1 MIHSGLPKSKSEP
14 VDLKKKQSSKTR
26 VKSSSAN
33 QSKSKSSHI
42 SPGGITTTNPNKIVN
57 SASVLISGIPQIEEN
72 QPSSSKPKLNGL
84 EKLRNDFMI
93 SLPSLDD
100 NPSDE
105 VFEAAVDDIID
116 DHDDKTYSIEDNHET
131 DIILDES
138 SQDLKTM
145 TFENKH
151 HDYSIDVLE
160 AEELPRDSFSSR
172 ESTPK
177 LKQRKIVKDNPSTS
191 SLIAREKEMDKL
203 RNDFMHISLPSLDD
217 NLENSPTI
225 SGTGYKSEGSPR
237 SSLARRQDDRFKT
250 QTITKSDFDSADSSP
265 RSLAR
270 RQNDRFKT
278 QTITKSDLDSDSSS
292 SILNNGQNGSRKSIR
307 QKRLEDAERYKTQ
320 TISSPNSP
328 QINTQQEANKPMIA
342 PKPKS
347 FQKTSKIPQSPKA
360 TPRLIQSRQ
369 INKIKLASPSSP
381 KSVQKCQKSKMDK
394 APLASPTPSTI
405 SSISAKSSLSS
416 SISSRLVRQGTF
428 TKDEEQLP
436 LSSSN
441 NGSIDLDI
449 TGAAVKTTPRKTASN
464 SVSKAVQNRSPRSPK
479 VIPQTRTSALRRE
492 RSRSRQLSGSS
503 TASSNRSINTTSK
516 PKVVQTRSPRSPNL
530 KTQKNSPG
538 LNKSSSSTTSKLSLK
553 SALTNVEN
561 PNPKSNPKIQI
572 PNSIPLPTKTIPDTV
587 SESSLSVKKG
597 KKSGNKISNLW
608 KRVEDSSKKKL
619 DKTEAKKQVLADN
632 KSKVWLPKSKDRDIP
647 ESDMAYLRPDEAQ
660 KKLISDFQK
669 AKESSTNL
677 LVSPTHSTNPT
688 TTSSDIKNSNGNQ
701 IFTESSLI
709 STKVKSKSRL
719 SLRLSSKFKTSSSS
733 NNPSKKENS
742 FTYTSHLKKPEEHL
756 LSPGSSGMIPMT
768 STSVPNTPMVEDV
781 INGNQNF
788 AVPQIPN
795 GDQNQDLIQQQHQQ
809 QAKRLSH
816 NGYFFNN
823 TNNAEKNK
831 TSAIVPPFNHSPIPT
846 PPPHPSVQQRQQH
859 EQNLQTMVQ
868 NSSALRRNDS
878 YLGSMGRIRP
888 DIKLAKKNRETT
900 VGMVSEKHH
909 VEQNDTS
916 SSYVTLV

>member
-26 VKSSSAN
+26 VKSSSGN

-42 SPGGITTTNPNKIVN
+42 SPGGITTTNPNKVLN
-57 SASVLISGIPQIEEN
+57 SASVLISGIPRIEEN
-72 QPSSSKPKLNGL
+72 KFSLSKPKLNGL

-105 VFEAAVDDIID
+105 VFETAVDDFID
-116 DHDDKTYSIEDNHET
+116 DQDDKTYSIEDNHET

-138 SQDLKTM
+138 SKDLKTK

-177 LKQRKIVKDNPSTS
+177 LKQRKIVKENPSTS

-203 RNDFMHISLPSLDD
+203 RNDFMHISLPSLD
-217 NLENSPTI
+217 ENSPTI
-225 SGTGYKSEGSPR
+225 SGAGYKSEGSPR

-265 RSLAR
+265 KSLAR

-292 SILNNGQNGSRKSIR
+292 SILDNGSRKSIR

-328 QINTQQEANKPMIA
+328 QINIQQEANKPMIA

-436 LSSSN
+436 LTSSN
-441 NGSIDLDI
+441 NESIDLDI
-449 TGAAVKTTPRKTASN
+449 TGAAVKLTPRKTAI
-464 SVSKAVQNRSPRSPK
+464 QNRSPRSPK

-503 TASSNRSINTTSK
+503 TASSNRSTNTTSK
-516 PKVVQTRSPRSPNL
+516 PKVAQTRSPRSPNL

-553 SALTNVEN
+553 SALANVEN
-561 PNPKSNPKIQI
+561 PKQD
-572 PNSIPLPTKTIPDTV
+572 SIPLPTKTIPDTV
-587 SESSLSVKKG
+587 SVSSLSVKKG

-647 ESDMAYLRPDEAQ
+647 ESDMAFLRPDEAQ

-677 LVSPTHSTNPT
+677 LLSPTHSTNPT

-701 IFTESSLI
+701 IMTESSLI

-742 FTYTSHLKKPEEHL
+742 FTYTSHLKKPEDQL

-788 AVPQIPN
+788 AVPKIPN
-795 GDQNQDLIQQQHQQ
+795 GDQNQDLIHQQYQQ

-823 TNNAEKNK
+823 SNNAEKSK
-831 TSAIVPPFNHSPIPT
+831 TSAIVPPFNHSSTPT
-846 PPPHPSVQQRQQH
+846 PPPHLSVQQQRQQH
-859 EQNLQTMVQ
+859 EQNLQSMVQ

-888 DIKLAKKNRETT
+888 DVKLAKKNRETS
-900 VGMVSEKHH
+900 VGRISEKN

>member
-26 VKSSSAN
+26 VKSSSGN

-42 SPGGITTTNPNKIVN
+42 SPGGITTTNPNKVAN
-57 SASVLISGIPQIEEN
+57 SASALISGIPRIEEN
-72 QPSSSKPKLNGL
+72 KLSLSKPKLNGL
-84 EKLRNDFMI
+84 EKLQNDFMI

-100 NPSDE
+100 NPSDD
-105 VFEAAVDDIID
+105 VFETAVDDIID

-177 LKQRKIVKDNPSTS
+177 LKQRKIVKENPSTS

-217 NLENSPTI
+217 NSPTI
-225 SGTGYKSEGSPR
+225 SGAGYKSEGSPR

-265 RSLAR
+265 KSLAR

-292 SILNNGQNGSRKSIR
+292 SILSNGQNGSRRSIR

-441 NGSIDLDI
+441 NESIDLEI

-503 TASSNRSINTTSK
+503 TASSNRSTNTSK
-516 PKVVQTRSPRSPNL
+516 PKVAQTRSPRSPNL

-538 LNKSSSSTTSKLSLK
+538 LNKSSSSTTSKLSLR
-553 SALTNVEN
+553 SALNNVEN
-561 PNPKSNPKIQI
+561 PKQDL
-572 PNSIPLPTKTIPDTV
+572 IPLPTKTIPDTV

-677 LVSPTHSTNPT
+677 LVSPTHSANPT

-701 IFTESSLI
+701 IMTESSLI

-742 FTYTSHLKKPEEHL
+742 FTYTSHLKKPEEQL
-756 LSPGSSGMIPMT
+756 ISPGSSGMIPMT

-831 TSAIVPPFNHSPIPT
+831 TSAIVPPFNHSPTPT
-846 PPPHPSVQQRQQH
+846 PPPHPSVQQQRQQH

>member
-26 VKSSSAN
+26 VKSSSGN
-33 QSKSKSSHI
+33 QSKSKNSHI
-42 SPGGITTTNPNKIVN
+42 SPGGITTTNPNKVAN
-57 SASVLISGIPQIEEN
+57 SASALISGIPRIEEN
-72 QPSSSKPKLNGL
+72 KLSLSKPKLNGL
-84 EKLRNDFMI
+84 EKLQNDFMI

-100 NPSDE
+100 NPSDD
-105 VFEAAVDDIID
+105 VFETAVDDIID

-131 DIILDES
+131 DVILDES

-177 LKQRKIVKDNPSTS
+177 LKQRKIVKENPSTS

-217 NLENSPTI
+217 NSPTI
-225 SGTGYKSEGSPR
+225 SGAGYKSEGSPR

-265 RSLAR
+265 KSLAR

-292 SILNNGQNGSRKSIR
+292 SILSNGQNGSRRSIR

-436 LSSSN
+436 LTSSN
-441 NGSIDLDI
+441 NESIDLEI
-449 TGAAVKTTPRKTASN
+449 TGTAVKTTPRKTASN
-464 SVSKAVQNRSPRSPK
+464 SVSKVVQNRSPRSPK

-503 TASSNRSINTTSK
+503 TASSNRSTNTSK
-516 PKVVQTRSPRSPNL
+516 PKVAQTRSPRSPNL

-538 LNKSSSSTTSKLSLK
+538 LNKSSSSTTSKLSLR
-553 SALTNVEN
+553 SALNNVEN
-561 PNPKSNPKIQI
+561 PKQDL
-572 PNSIPLPTKTIPDTV
+572 IPLPTKTIPDTV

-677 LVSPTHSTNPT
+677 LVSPTHSANPT
-688 TTSSDIKNSNGNQ
+688 TTSSDIKNSNSNQ
-701 IFTESSLI
+701 IMTESSLI

-742 FTYTSHLKKPEEHL
+742 FTYTSHLKKPEEQL
-756 LSPGSSGMIPMT
+756 ISPGSSGMIPMT

-809 QAKRLSH
+809 QAKRSSH

-831 TSAIVPPFNHSPIPT
+831 TSAIVPPFNHSPTPT
-846 PPPHPSVQQRQQH
+846 PPPHPSVQQQRQQH